1 MKYSVG
7 DTILILHSKEE
18 GKVVDIMSNDML
30 MVEVK
35 GVTFPVYYDQIDF
48 PYFHRFTAQ
57 KDIYVPKPLRG
68 EEIKKEK
75 PFPVTREETGVFLS
89 LLPVWITDGYDERVS
104 ILKYHLLNETARTYN
119 VHFQIFLGNQ
129 LHLEIKN
136 EVHPFQHFYLA
147 DLLFEQLND
156 QPRFEFAF
164 SLKPADPKMAASFS
178 KGWKVKAKQL
188 FLQLNELKVKEQ
200 ATISY
205 PLFEQ
210 YPLRQDNEPMVSAKH
225 LATGISAVNY
235 QAVTGKKEEPKYEVD
250 LHIEKLT
257 ADYKSMSNLEILAI
271 QLNEFQHWLDIAIA
285 HHQHSMVAIHGVGK
299 GKLRE
304 ELHDILKVTPEVKSF
319 VNQYHPLYG
328 YGATEIY
335 FK

>member
-89 LLPVWITDGYDERVS
+89 ILPVWITDGYDERVS

-156 QPRFEFAF
+156 QPRFEFTF

-225 LATGISAVNY
+225 R
-235 QAVTGKKEEPKYEVD
+235 PR
-250 LHIEKLT
+250 
-257 ADYKSMSNLEILAI
+257 
-271 QLNEFQHWLDIAIA
+271 EF
-285 HHQHSMVAIHGVGK
+285 
-299 GKLRE
+299 
-304 ELHDILKVTPEVKSF
+304 P
-319 VNQYHPLYG
+319 PLI
-328 YGATEIY
+328 TRR
-335 FK
+335 